1 MRRSARQVLATLS
14 AAALLVLAGAAP
26 ATVRANGFA
35 PQADTWVAT
44 TGTPTGTNAGTS
56 CSAPGFVV
64 DGTNDEVEIGYAIT
78 DVLPGGTVHLC
89 AGSYR
94 VAAGQG
100 YDKSFTLA
108 GAGRNATF
116 VLGTAEF
123 LESGAYD
130 SGGSYFLSAVDGGG
144 TLVVRDLTI
153 RGFYDDQAALRGN
166 YFTFE
171 RVRMDHNGSLVESGG
186 AVLAA
191 HAVTVTDSIFADN
204 YSAGA
209 GGAIYQGLV
218 YRAPFTI
225 ERSLFLRN
233 KSEING
239 GAFYSA
245 GTLLITKSDFI
256 DNVASNQGGA
266 GFTESGSNVTVSH
279 ARFRSNQATDS
290 HGGALRLYQS
300 DSVIRYSSF
309 TGNRAGEAGGAFD
322 AFGGTLT
329 VISSRFYSNRA
340 ETNGGAFVSWEQ
352 NALKVLRSRFLDNL
366 TQGNDGGAIFEH
378 GSVAAPTIRYNAF
391 ERNRS
396 VYGSGGGI
404 ALDAGDTA
412 GGSGPNLLGVTNN
425 TFRYN
430 RAPVGNAIQVYQC
443 EAASA
448 ASLRAI
454 TWKNRILRRGVD
466 ASSPR
471 VNVTTVS
478 CTPPG

>member
-64 DGTNDEVEIGYAIT
+64 DGVNDEVEIGYAIT

-89 AGSYR
+89 AGSYH
-94 VAAGQG
+94 VASGQA
-100 YDKSFTLA
+100 YNKAFTLV
-108 GAGRNATF
+108 GAGRDATF
-116 VLGTAEF
+116 VLGTATFNEAGEYAGGGSEF
-123 LESGAYD
+123 LFGGVGEGA
-130 SGGSYFLSAVDGGG
+130 L
-144 TLVVRDLTI
+144 TIRDLTI
-153 RGFYDDQAALRGN
+153 RGFYGDGGGSYGALYGGMPI
-166 YFTFE
+166 TLE
-171 RVRMDHNGSLVESGG
+171 RVRMDHNGGPDGDGG
-186 AVLAA
+186 AVWYPD
-191 HAVTVTDSIFADN
+191 VIVRDCIFTDN
-204 YSAGA
+204 YASDD
-209 GGAIYQGLV
+209 GGAIGASNL
-218 YRAPFTI
+218 TI
-225 ERSLFLRN
+225 ERSTFLRN
-233 KSEING
+233 HADGNG
-239 GAFYSA
+239 GAFTA
-245 GTLLITKSDFI
+245 LGTVTIRNSDFI
-256 DNVASNQGGA
+256 DNEANGQGGA
-266 GFTESGSNVTVSH
+266 GFTYGTSTVLIDH
-279 ARFRSNQATDS
+279 ARFRGNEARAS

-300 DSVIRYSSF
+300 DSVIKYSSF
-309 TGNRAGEAGGAFD
+309 TRNQAGEAGGAFD

-329 VISSRFYSNRA
+329 VISSRFYNNLA

-352 NALKVLRSRFLDNL
+352 NSLKVLRSRFLDNR
-366 TQGNDGGAIFEH
+366 TSNNDGGAIFEH
-378 GSVAAPTIRYNAF
+378 GSVAAPTIRYNVF
-391 ERNRS
+391 DRNRS

-404 ALDAGDTA
+404 ALDAGDIA
-412 GGSGPNLLGVTNN
+412 GGTGPNLLGVTNN
-425 TFRYN
+425 TFRDN

-443 EAASA
+443 EAPSA

-471 VNVTTVS
+471 VNFTTVT

>member
-35 PQADTWVAT
+35 PQANTWVAT

-64 DGTNDEVEIGYAIT
+64 DGTNDEVEIGYAIL

-89 AGSYR
+89 PGSYR

-130 SGGSYFLSAVDGGG
+130 SGGTEFLYSVIDST
-144 TLVVRDLTI
+144 TLSVRDLTI
-153 RGFYDDQAALRGN
+153 RGFYGDSDGGYGALYGAD
-166 YFTFE
+166 FVLD
-171 RVRMDHNGSLVESGG
+171 RVRMDHNGSQDGDGG
-186 AVLAA
+186 AIWANSVIAR
-191 HAVTVTDSIFADN
+191 DSIFEDN
-204 YSAGA
+204 FASED
-209 GGAIYQGLV
+209 GGAIDATDL
-218 YRAPFTI
+218 TL
-225 ERSLFLRN
+225 ERTNFSRN
-233 KSEING
+233 KAGING
-239 GAFYSA
+239 GAFTA
-245 GTLLITKSDFI
+245 TGDVVIRKSDFI
-256 DNVASNQGGA
+256 DNEAGNQAGA
-266 GFTESGSNVTVSH
+266 GFTYSTSTVLIDH
-279 ARFRSNQATDS
+279 ARFRGNQATAS

-352 NALKVLRSRFLDNL
+352 NALKVLRSRFLDNQ

-378 GSVAAPTIRYNAF
+378 GSVAAPTIRYNVF
-391 ERNRS
+391 DRNRS
-396 VYGSGGGI
+396 VYGSGGGL
-404 ALDAGDTA
+404 ALDAGDIA

-448 ASLRAI
+448 ASVRAI

-471 VNVTTVS
+471 VNATTVS